1 MTTQAVTDVV
11 DALIKKKRTART
23 KLANLSREE
32 LMQIVDVLRDAE
44 VELMD
49 RDITDQELD
58 IRFAKMEQAE
68 INAGRF

>member
-23 KLANLSREE
+23 KLANLSRDE

-58 IRFAKMEQAE
+58 IPFC
-68 INAGRF
+68 

>member
-11 DALIKKKRTART
+11 DALIQKKRTART
-23 KLANLSREE
+23 KLANLSRDE

-68 INAGRF
+68 INTGRF

>member
-11 DALIKKKRTART
+11 DALIQKKRTART
-23 KLANLSREE
+23 KLANLSRDE

-58 IRFAKMEQAE
+58 IRFAKMEQVS
-68 INAGRF
+68 N